1 MQELNYKLFDLE
13 FSNDFDPALNMEWT
27 FSEKGE
33 KYFKG
38 LIEDGTVWVAVDND
52 RIIGY
57 LAGSIDGEPL
67 NEIGIEQ
74 AKELKKKFDTEK
86 IKFDYIYSSPQ
97 ERAIQT
103 AKISTGE
110 DNIIID
116 NRLNVYDLGSADG
129 MLMSDIKITGTV
141 PDMNIYD
148 GVEKLEDYKERIYS
162 FISEIIEK
170 YKNTDYNILI
180 VGHKDST
187 GMLSAYFEGFKV
199 ETIYDDYLKLSSK
212 NAEYKKYSI

>member
-1 MQELNYKLFDLE
+1 M
-13 FSNDFDPALNMEWT
+13 
-27 FSEKGE
+27 
-33 KYFKG
+33 
-38 LIEDGTVWVAVDND
+38 
-52 RIIGY
+52 
-57 LAGSIDGEPL
+57 
-67 NEIGIEQ
+67 
-74 AKELKKKFDTEK
+74 KKKFDAEK
-86 IKFDYIYSSPQ
+86 IKFDCIYSSPQ

-110 DNIIID
+110 NNIIID
-116 NRLNVYDLGSADG
+116 DRLNVYDLGSADG

-148 GVEKLEDYKERIYS
+148 GVEKLENYKKRIYS

-187 GMLSAYFEGFKV
+187 GMLSAYFE
-199 ETIYDDYLKLSSK
+199 
-212 NAEYKKYSI
+212 

>member
-1 MQELNYKLFDLE
+1 MIVRHGQTRLNAE
-13 FSNDFDPALNMEWT
+13 HRAQGRN
-27 FSEKGE
+27 
-33 KYFKG
+33 
-38 LIEDGTVWVAVDND
+38 
-52 RIIGY
+52 
-57 LAGSIDGEPL
+57 GEPL
-67 NEIGIEQ
+67 NEVGIEQ
-74 AKELKKKFDTEK
+74 AKELKKKFDAEK

-110 DNIIID
+110 NNIIID
-116 NRLNVYDLGSADG
+116 DRLNVYDLGSADG

-148 GVEKLEDYKERIYS
+148 GVEKLENYKKRIYS

-170 YKNTDYNILI
+170 YKNTDHNILI

-187 GMLSAYFEGFKV
+187 GMLNAYFEGFKV
-199 ETIYDDYLKLSSK
+199 ETIYDDYLKLASS
-212 NAEYKKYSI
+212 NCGYKKYTI

>member
-1 MQELNYKLFDLE
+1 MNLYIVRHGQTRLNAE
-13 FSNDFDPALNMEWT
+13 HRAQGRN
-27 FSEKGE
+27 
-33 KYFKG
+33 
-38 LIEDGTVWVAVDND
+38 
-52 RIIGY
+52 
-57 LAGSIDGEPL
+57 GEPL

-74 AKELKKKFDTEK
+74 AKELKKKFDREK

-103 AKISTGE
+103 ARISSGE
-110 DNIIID
+110 NNIIID

-141 PDMNIYD
+141 PDMSIYD

-170 YKNTDYNILI
+170 YKNTDCNILI

-199 ETIYDDYLKLSSK
+199 ETIYDDYLKLASS
-212 NAEYKKYSI
+212 NCGYKKYTI